1 MAGVLNIAKCL
12 WDAIHRLEKK
22 ARRAE
27 EKASAGGG
35 NADMAASV
43 LQVRQTNMINFNVEM
58 SSCNAYITE
67 VRVSVVLNNIEI
79 LENDHPV
86 TLVIRLGGIRGL
98 FFVFFL
104 KKGSEVLVWCGI
116 SCLKLVGCLMI
127 PSGGHVQ

>member
-35 NADMAASV
+35 NADLATSV
-43 LQVRQTNMINFNVEM
+43 LQVRQTNLVIGFIVM
-58 SSCNAYITE
+58 SSSNVYIME
-67 VRVSVVLNNIEI
+67 GVRVSVVLHSIEV

-98 FFVFFL
+98 FFLRKV
-104 KKGSEVLVWCGI
+104 
-116 SCLKLVGCLMI
+116 
-127 PSGGHVQ
+127 